1 MVTRQETPDELTTRM
16 SSLRAERNNPEAAC
30 ESWIDSS
37 LPLLA
42 VTINR

>member
-1 MVTRQETPDELTTRM
+1 MVTRQEMPDELTRM